1 MVSTVSAESSPSDPP
16 SSAHDAASV
25 HATVLD
31 TNICDGGA
39 HAAPLP
45 DGLKAHGR
53 DWRRMT
59 QALCLG
65 SFVVFIN
72 LYLVQPILPLLA
84 SDLHL
89 SSLQASLSL
98 SVTTLTL
105 AFALLVFGPLS
116 DALGRRRILLWTL
129 AGGVACSGLALLA
142 QGFWSL
148 LAIRALQGFLLGGLP
163 AVAVAYMSDEMEQPA
178 LMVAVGL
185 YISANSL
192 GGITGRVAGGVVAE
206 HWGWQASFA
215 VIGGLSLIV
224 LAVLWQLLPHQR
236 RFVAQP
242 FNLSSM
248 LAGLG
253 RHLRN
258 PRLWPV
264 FLFGGLNFFIFVN
277 LYSYM
282 TFRLSEAP
290 WSLSSQWLGLL
301 FLTYLAGTFGASQ
314 SGKLAQ
320 GIARLKTRSREE
332 SSEVD
337 AAATQRTGQA
347 LTMMLGT
354 SLLIVGTLVTLSH
367 SLVGMLIGLSLNA
380 FGFFLAHA
388 TASAWVG
395 RNAEGA
401 RASASALYLTSYY
414 LGASLGGFWLEPF
427 WQHGGWPAV
436 VVGSVLVLLVT
447 FGLAVQGWR
456 KAAINP

>member
-1 MVSTVSAESSPSDPP
+1 MASSLSASSSHDSA
-16 SSAHDAASV
+16 SSGL
-25 HATVLD
+25 ATQSE
-31 TNICDGGA
+31 
-39 HAAPLP
+39 LP
-45 DGLKAHGR
+45 EPLKAHGR

-72 LYLVQPILPLLA
+72 LYLVQPLLPLLA
-84 SDLHL
+84 TDLGL

-98 SVTTLTL
+98 SVSTLTL
-105 AFALLVFGPLS
+105 ALALLVFGPLS

-129 AGGVACSGLALLA
+129 AGGVACSGLALFA
-142 QGFWSL
+142 EGFWSL
-148 LAIRALQGFLLGGLP
+148 LAVRALQGFLLGGLP

-192 GGITGRVAGGVVAE
+192 GGISGRVAGGVIAE

-215 VIGGLSLIV
+215 AIGGVSLLV
-224 LAVLWQLLPHQR
+224 LGALWQLLPRQR

-242 FNLSSM
+242 LKLSSM

-264 FLFGGLNFFIFVN
+264 FLLGGLNFFIFVN

-314 SGKLAQ
+314 SGRLARRLVP
-320 GIARLKTRSREE
+320 GGAAEHGEAALAIA
-332 SSEVD
+332 
-337 AAATQRTGQA
+337 QRRGQA
-347 LTMMLGT
+347 LAMMLGT
-354 SLLIVGTLVTLSH
+354 GIVILGTLLTLSH

-401 RASASALYLTSYY
+401 RASASALYLTAYY

-427 WQHGGWPAV
+427 WQAAGWPGV
-436 VVGSVLVLLVT
+436 VAASVLVLVVT
-447 FGLAVQGWR
+447 FSLAILCWR
-456 KAAINP
+456 RATTQY

>member
-1 MVSTVSAESSPSDPP
+1 
-16 SSAHDAASV
+16 
-25 HATVLD
+25 
-31 TNICDGGA
+31 
-39 HAAPLP
+39 
-45 DGLKAHGR
+45 
-53 DWRRMT
+53 MT

-72 LYLVQPILPLLA
+72 LYLVQPLLPLLA
-84 SDLHL
+84 TDLGL

-98 SVTTLTL
+98 SVSTLTL
-105 AFALLVFGPLS
+105 AMALLVFGPLS

-129 AGGVACSGLALLA
+129 AGGVACSGLALFA
-142 QGFWSL
+142 EGFWSL
-148 LAIRALQGFLLGGLP
+148 LAVRALQGFLLGGLP

-192 GGITGRVAGGVVAE
+192 GGISGRVAGGVIAE

-215 VIGGLSLIV
+215 AIGGVSLLV
-224 LAVLWQLLPHQR
+224 LGALWQLLPRQR

-242 FNLSSM
+242 LKLSSM

-264 FLFGGLNFFIFVN
+264 FLLGGLNFFIFVN

-301 FLTYLAGTFGASQ
+301 FLTYLAGTFGASR
-314 SGKLAQ
+314 SGRLARRLVP
-320 GIARLKTRSREE
+320 GGAAEDGEAALAIA
-332 SSEVD
+332 
-337 AAATQRTGQA
+337 QRRGQA

-354 SLLIVGTLVTLSH
+354 GIVMLGTLLTLSH
-367 SLVGMLIGLSLNA
+367 SLIGMLIGLSLNA

-401 RASASALYLTSYY
+401 RASASALYLTAYY

-427 WQHGGWPAV
+427 WQAAGWPGV
-436 VVGSVLVLLVT
+436 VAASVLVLAVT
-447 FGLAVQGWR
+447 FSLAILCWR
-456 KAAINP
+456 RATTQY

>member
-1 MVSTVSAESSPSDPP
+1 
-16 SSAHDAASV
+16 
-25 HATVLD
+25 
-31 TNICDGGA
+31 
-39 HAAPLP
+39 
-45 DGLKAHGR
+45 
-53 DWRRMT
+53 MT

-65 SFVVFIN
+65 SFLVFIN

-84 SDLHL
+84 SDLRL
-89 SSLQASLSL
+89 SSLQASLTL
-98 SVTTLTL
+98 SVSTLTL
-105 AFALLVFGPLS
+105 ALALLIFGPLS

-129 AGGVACSGLALLA
+129 TGGVACSGLALLVD
-142 QGFWSL
+142 GFWSL
-148 LAIRALQGFLLGGLP
+148 LAVRALQGFLLGGLP

-192 GGITGRVAGGVVAE
+192 GGITGRVAGGFVAE

-215 VIGGLSLIV
+215 VIGAFSL
-224 LAVLWQLLPHQR
+224 LALGALWQWLPRQR

-242 FNLSSM
+242 LNLISM

-264 FLFGGLNFFIFVN
+264 FLLGGLNFFIFVN

-282 TFRLSEAP
+282 TFRLSAAP
-290 WSLSSQWLGLL
+290 WSLGSQWLGLL

-320 GIARLKTRSREE
+320 RLAHLQQRWRDGTKVRGLGGVKGSQQEDE
-332 SSEVD
+332 HNSEQNL
-337 AAATQRTGQA
+337 AAVHRTGQA

-354 SLLIVGTLVTLSH
+354 SLLIVGTFLTLSQ
-367 SLVGMLIGLSLNA
+367 SLIGMMVGLSINA

-401 RASASALYLTSYY
+401 RASASALYLTAYY

-427 WQHGGWPAV
+427 WQAAGWPGV
-436 VVGSVLVLLVT
+436 VVGAVLVLLIT
-447 FGLAVQGWR
+447 LGLAVYCGR
-456 KAAINP
+456 KAATTQ

>member
-1 MVSTVSAESSPSDPP
+1 MASSLSASSSPDS
-16 SSAHDAASV
+16 AASV
-25 HATVLD
+25 STAQSE
-31 TNICDGGA
+31 
-39 HAAPLP
+39 LP
-45 DGLKAHGR
+45 EPLKARGR

-72 LYLVQPILPLLA
+72 LYLVQPLLPLLA
-84 SDLHL
+84 TDLGL

-98 SVTTLTL
+98 SVSTLTL
-105 AFALLVFGPLS
+105 AMALLVFGPLS

-129 AGGVACSGLALLA
+129 AGGVACSGLALFA
-142 QGFWSL
+142 EGFWSL
-148 LAIRALQGFLLGGLP
+148 LAVRALQGFLLGGLP

-192 GGITGRVAGGVVAE
+192 GGISGRVAGGVIAE

-215 VIGGLSLIV
+215 AIGGVSLLV
-224 LAVLWQLLPHQR
+224 LGALWQLLPRQR

-242 FNLSSM
+242 LKLSSM

-264 FLFGGLNFFIFVN
+264 FLLGGLNFFIFVN

-314 SGKLAQ
+314 SGRLAR
-320 GIARLKTRSREE
+320 RL
-332 SSEVD
+332 VPG
-337 AAATQRTGQA
+337 AAAEGGEAALAIAQRRGQA

-354 SLLIVGTLVTLSH
+354 GIVMLGTLLTLSH
-367 SLVGMLIGLSLNA
+367 SLIGMLIGLSLNA

-401 RASASALYLTSYY
+401 RASASALYLTAYY

-427 WQHGGWPAV
+427 WQAAGWPGV
-436 VVGSVLVLLVT
+436 VAASVLVLAVT
-447 FGLAVQGWR
+447 FSLAILCWR
-456 KAAINP
+456 RATTQY

>member
-1 MVSTVSAESSPSDPP
+1 MASSLSASSSPDSATSVSATQSE
-16 SSAHDAASV
+16 
-25 HATVLD
+25 
-31 TNICDGGA
+31 
-39 HAAPLP
+39 LP
-45 DGLKAHGR
+45 EPLKARGR

-72 LYLVQPILPLLA
+72 LYLVQPLLPLLA
-84 SDLHL
+84 TDLGL

-98 SVTTLTL
+98 SVSTLTL
-105 AFALLVFGPLS
+105 ATALLVFGPLS

-129 AGGVACSGLALLA
+129 AGGVACSGLALFA
-142 QGFWSL
+142 EGFWSL
-148 LAIRALQGFLLGGLP
+148 LAVRALQGFLLGGLP

-178 LMVAVGL
+178 LMMAVGL

-192 GGITGRVAGGVVAE
+192 GGISGRVAGGVIAE

-215 VIGGLSLIV
+215 AIGGVSLLV
-224 LAVLWQLLPHQR
+224 LGALWQLLPRQR

-242 FNLSSM
+242 LKLSSM

-264 FLFGGLNFFIFVN
+264 FLLGGLNFFIFVN

-314 SGKLAQ
+314 SGRLARRLVP
-320 GIARLKTRSREE
+320 GGAAEDGEAALAIA
-332 SSEVD
+332 
-337 AAATQRTGQA
+337 QRRGQA

-354 SLLIVGTLVTLSH
+354 GIVMLGTLLTLSH
-367 SLVGMLIGLSLNA
+367 SLIGMLIGLSLNA

-401 RASASALYLTSYY
+401 RASASALYLTAYY

-427 WQHGGWPAV
+427 WQAAGWPGV
-436 VVGSVLVLLVT
+436 VAASVLVLAVT
-447 FGLAVQGWR
+447 FSLAILCWR
-456 KAAINP
+456 RATTQY

>member
-1 MVSTVSAESSPSDPP
+1 MASSLSASSSHDSA
-16 SSAHDAASV
+16 SSGL
-25 HATVLD
+25 ATQSE
-31 TNICDGGA
+31 
-39 HAAPLP
+39 LP
-45 DGLKAHGR
+45 EPLKAHGR

-72 LYLVQPILPLLA
+72 LYLVQPLLPLLA
-84 SDLHL
+84 TDLGL

-98 SVTTLTL
+98 SVSTLTL
-105 AFALLVFGPLS
+105 AMALLVFGPLS

-129 AGGVACSGLALLA
+129 AGGVACSGLALFA
-142 QGFWSL
+142 EGFWSL
-148 LAIRALQGFLLGGLP
+148 LAVRALQGFLLGGLP

-178 LMVAVGL
+178 LMMAVGL

-192 GGITGRVAGGVVAE
+192 GGISGRVAGGVIAE

-215 VIGGLSLIV
+215 AIGGVSLLV
-224 LAVLWQLLPHQR
+224 LGALWQLLPRQR

-242 FNLSSM
+242 LKLSSM
-248 LAGLG
+248 LAGLS

-264 FLFGGLNFFIFVN
+264 FLLGGLNFFIFVN

-314 SGKLAQ
+314 SGRLARRLVP
-320 GIARLKTRSREE
+320 GGVAEDGEAALAIA
-332 SSEVD
+332 
-337 AAATQRTGQA
+337 QRRGQA

-354 SLLIVGTLVTLSH
+354 GIVMLGTLLTLSH

-401 RASASALYLTSYY
+401 RASASALYLTAYY

-427 WQHGGWPAV
+427 WQAAGWPGV
-436 VVGSVLVLLVT
+436 VAASVLVLVVT
-447 FGLAVQGWR
+447 FSLAILCWR
-456 KAAINP
+456 RATTQY

>member
-1 MVSTVSAESSPSDPP
+1 MASPLAVTSLAE
-16 SSAHDAASV
+16 HD
-25 HATVLD
+25 
-31 TNICDGGA
+31 
-39 HAAPLP
+39 APLP
-45 DGLKAHGR
+45 DAIKAHGR

-65 SFVVFIN
+65 SFLVFIN

-84 SDLHL
+84 SDLKL
-89 SSLQASLSL
+89 SSLQASLTL
-98 SVTTLTL
+98 SVSTLML
-105 AFALLVFGPLS
+105 AVALLVFGPLS

-142 QGFWSL
+142 DGFWSL
-148 LAIRALQGFLLGGLP
+148 LTVRALQGFLLGGLP
-163 AVAVAYMSDEMEQPA
+163 AVAVAYMSDEMERPA
-178 LMVAVGL
+178 LMAAVGL

-192 GGITGRVAGGVVAE
+192 GGITGRVAGGFVAE

-215 VIGGLSLIV
+215 VVGVFSL
-224 LAVLWQLLPHQR
+224 LALGALWQWLPRQR

-242 FNLSSM
+242 LNLASM

-282 TFRLSEAP
+282 TFRLSAVP
-290 WSLSSQWLGLL
+290 WSLGSQWLGLL

-320 GIARLKTRSREE
+320 RLARLQQAWRNGVKDREKGGVKGNQQE
-332 SSEVD
+332 GEQSSEQNSEQSL
-337 AAATQRTGQA
+337 AAMHRTGQA

-354 SLLIVGTLVTLSH
+354 SLLIVGTLLTLSH
-367 SLVGMLIGLSLNA
+367 SLIGMMIGLSINA

-401 RASASALYLTSYY
+401 RASASALYLTAYY

-427 WQHGGWPAV
+427 WQAAGWPGV
-436 VVGSVLVLLVT
+436 VVGGVLVLLIT
-447 FGLAVQGWR
+447 LGLAVYCWR
-456 KAAINP
+456 SVATTQSSG

>member
-1 MVSTVSAESSPSDPP
+1 MASSLSASSTAPSDSGHHDTAGQPVLP
-16 SSAHDAASV
+16 S
-25 HATVLD
+25 
-31 TNICDGGA
+31 
-39 HAAPLP
+39 P
-45 DGLKAHGR
+45 LKAHGR

-72 LYLVQPILPLLA
+72 LYVVQPMLPLLA
-84 SDLHL
+84 TDLGL

-105 AFALLVFGPLS
+105 ALALLVFGPLS
-116 DALGRRRILLWTL
+116 DALGRRRLLLWTL

-142 QGFWSL
+142 EGFWSL
-148 LAIRALQGFLLGGLP
+148 LAVRALQGFLLGGLP

-178 LMVAVGL
+178 LMAAVGL

-192 GGITGRVAGGVVAE
+192 GGISGRVAGGVVAE
-206 HWGWQASFA
+206 HWGWQMSFA
-215 VIGGLSLIV
+215 VIGGISLLL
-224 LAVLWQLLPHQR
+224 LAALWQLLPRQR

-242 FNLSSM
+242 FHPASM

-264 FLFGGLNFFIFVN
+264 FLLGGLNFFIFVN

-282 TFRLSEAP
+282 TFRLSAAP
-290 WSLSSQWLGLL
+290 WSLGSQWLGLL

-314 SGKLAQ
+314 SGRLAQRLAAGRGQSLAQ
-320 GIARLKTRSREE
+320 GAQRQEE
-332 SSEVD
+332 QD
-337 AAATQRTGQA
+337 GAQRCGQA

-354 SLLIVGTLVTLSH
+354 ALLILGTLVTLSH
-367 SLVGMLIGLSLNA
+367 SLIGMLAGLSLNA

-401 RASASALYLTSYY
+401 RASASALYLTAYY

-427 WQHGGWPAV
+427 WQQAGWPGV
-436 VVGSVLVLLVT
+436 VVGGVSVLLVT
-447 FGLAVQGWR
+447 LGLAMLCWR
-456 KAAINP
+456 RATPQH

>member
-1 MVSTVSAESSPSDPP
+1 
-16 SSAHDAASV
+16 
-25 HATVLD
+25 
-31 TNICDGGA
+31 
-39 HAAPLP
+39 
-45 DGLKAHGR
+45 
-53 DWRRMT
+53 MT

-72 LYLVQPILPLLA
+72 LYVVQPMLPLLA
-84 SDLHL
+84 TDLGL

-105 AFALLVFGPLS
+105 ALALLVFGPLS
-116 DALGRRRILLWTL
+116 DALGRRRLLLWTL

-142 QGFWSL
+142 EGFWSL
-148 LAIRALQGFLLGGLP
+148 LAVRALQGFLLGGLP

-178 LMVAVGL
+178 LMAAVGL

-192 GGITGRVAGGVVAE
+192 GGISGRVAGGVVAE
-206 HWGWQASFA
+206 HWGWQMSFA
-215 VIGGLSLIV
+215 VIGGISLLL
-224 LAVLWQLLPHQR
+224 LAALWQLLPRQR

-242 FNLSSM
+242 FHPASM

-264 FLFGGLNFFIFVN
+264 FLLGGLNFFIFVN

-282 TFRLSEAP
+282 TFRLSAAP
-290 WSLSSQWLGLL
+290 WSLGSQWLGLL

-314 SGKLAQ
+314 SGRLAQRLAARRGQSLAQ
-320 GIARLKTRSREE
+320 GAQRQEE
-332 SSEVD
+332 QD
-337 AAATQRTGQA
+337 GAQRRGQA

-354 SLLIVGTLVTLSH
+354 ALLILGTLVTLSH
-367 SLVGMLIGLSLNA
+367 SFIGMLAGLSLNA

-401 RASASALYLTSYY
+401 RASASALYLTAYY

-427 WQHGGWPAV
+427 WQQAGWPGV
-436 VVGSVLVLLVT
+436 VVGGVSVLLVT
-447 FGLAVQGWR
+447 LGLAMLCWR
-456 KAAINP
+456 RAMPQH

>member
-1 MVSTVSAESSPSDPP
+1 MASSLSASSSPDSATSVSATQSE
-16 SSAHDAASV
+16 
-25 HATVLD
+25 
-31 TNICDGGA
+31 
-39 HAAPLP
+39 LP
-45 DGLKAHGR
+45 EPLKARGR

-72 LYLVQPILPLLA
+72 LYLVQPLLPLLA
-84 SDLHL
+84 TDLGL

-98 SVTTLTL
+98 SVSTLTL
-105 AFALLVFGPLS
+105 ALALLVFGPLS

-129 AGGVACSGLALLA
+129 AGGVACSGLALFA
-142 QGFWSL
+142 EGFWSL
-148 LAIRALQGFLLGGLP
+148 LAVRALQGFLLGGLP

-178 LMVAVGL
+178 LMMAVGL

-192 GGITGRVAGGVVAE
+192 GGISGRVAGGVIAE

-215 VIGGLSLIV
+215 AIGGVSLLV
-224 LAVLWQLLPHQR
+224 LGALWQLLPRQR

-242 FNLSSM
+242 LKLSSM

-264 FLFGGLNFFIFVN
+264 FLLGGLNFFIFVN

-314 SGKLAQ
+314 SGRLARRLVP
-320 GIARLKTRSREE
+320 GGAAEDGEAALAIA
-332 SSEVD
+332 
-337 AAATQRTGQA
+337 QRRGQA

-354 SLLIVGTLVTLSH
+354 GIVMLGTLLTLSH
-367 SLVGMLIGLSLNA
+367 SLIGMLIGLSLNA

-401 RASASALYLTSYY
+401 RASASALYLTAYY

-427 WQHGGWPAV
+427 WQAAGWPGV
-436 VVGSVLVLLVT
+436 VAASVLVLAVT
-447 FGLAVQGWR
+447 FSLAILCWR
-456 KAAINP
+456 RATTQY

>member
-1 MVSTVSAESSPSDPP
+1 MASSLSASSSPDS
-16 SSAHDAASV
+16 AASNSV
-25 HATVLD
+25 TQSE
-31 TNICDGGA
+31 
-39 HAAPLP
+39 LP
-45 DGLKAHGR
+45 EPLKARGR

-72 LYLVQPILPLLA
+72 LYLVQPLLPLLA
-84 SDLHL
+84 TDLGL

-98 SVTTLTL
+98 SVSTLML
-105 AFALLVFGPLS
+105 ALALLVFGPLS

-129 AGGVACSGLALLA
+129 AGGVACSGLALFA
-142 QGFWSL
+142 EGFWSL
-148 LAIRALQGFLLGGLP
+148 LAVRALQGFLLGGLP

-178 LMVAVGL
+178 LMMAVGL

-192 GGITGRVAGGVVAE
+192 GGISGRVAGGVIAE

-215 VIGGLSLIV
+215 AIGGVSLLV
-224 LAVLWQLLPHQR
+224 LGALWQLLPRQR

-242 FNLSSM
+242 LKLSSM

-264 FLFGGLNFFIFVN
+264 FLLGGLNFFIFVN

-314 SGKLAQ
+314 SGRLARRLVP
-320 GIARLKTRSREE
+320 GGATEDGEAALAIA
-332 SSEVD
+332 
-337 AAATQRTGQA
+337 QRRGQA

-354 SLLIVGTLVTLSH
+354 GIVMLGTLLTLSH
-367 SLVGMLIGLSLNA
+367 SLIGMLIGLSLNA

-401 RASASALYLTSYY
+401 RASASALYLTAYY

-427 WQHGGWPAV
+427 WQAAGWPGV
-436 VVGSVLVLLVT
+436 VAASVLVLAVT
-447 FGLAVQGWR
+447 FSLAILCWR
-456 KAAINP
+456 RATTQY

>member
-1 MVSTVSAESSPSDPP
+1 MASSLSASSSPD
-16 SSAHDAASV
+16 SATSFS
-25 HATVLD
+25 ATQSE
-31 TNICDGGA
+31 
-39 HAAPLP
+39 LP
-45 DGLKAHGR
+45 EPLKARGR

-72 LYLVQPILPLLA
+72 LYLVQPLLPLLA
-84 SDLHL
+84 TDLGL

-98 SVTTLTL
+98 SVSTLTL
-105 AFALLVFGPLS
+105 AMALLVFGPLS

-129 AGGVACSGLALLA
+129 AGGVACSGLALFA
-142 QGFWSL
+142 EGFWSL
-148 LAIRALQGFLLGGLP
+148 LAVRALQGFLLGGLP

-178 LMVAVGL
+178 LMMAVGL

-192 GGITGRVAGGVVAE
+192 GGISGRVAGGVIAE

-215 VIGGLSLIV
+215 AIGGVSLLV
-224 LAVLWQLLPHQR
+224 LGALWQQLPRQR

-242 FNLSSM
+242 LKLSSM

-264 FLFGGLNFFIFVN
+264 FLLGGLNFFIFVN

-314 SGKLAQ
+314 SGRLARRLVP
-320 GIARLKTRSREE
+320 GGAAENGEAALAIA
-332 SSEVD
+332 
-337 AAATQRTGQA
+337 QRRGQA

-354 SLLIVGTLVTLSH
+354 GIVMLGTLLTLSH
-367 SLVGMLIGLSLNA
+367 SLIGMLIGLSLNA

-401 RASASALYLTSYY
+401 RASASALYLTAYY

-427 WQHGGWPAV
+427 WQAAGWPGV
-436 VVGSVLVLLVT
+436 VAASILVLAVT
-447 FGLAVQGWR
+447 FSLAILCWR
-456 KAAINP
+456 RATTQY

>member
-1 MVSTVSAESSPSDPP
+1 MASSLSASSSPDS
-16 SSAHDAASV
+16 AASV
-25 HATVLD
+25 SATQSE
-31 TNICDGGA
+31 
-39 HAAPLP
+39 LP
-45 DGLKAHGR
+45 EPLKARGR

-72 LYLVQPILPLLA
+72 LYLVQPLLPLLA
-84 SDLHL
+84 TDLGL

-98 SVTTLTL
+98 SVSTLTL
-105 AFALLVFGPLS
+105 ALALLVFGPLS

-129 AGGVACSGLALLA
+129 AGGVACSGLALFA
-142 QGFWSL
+142 EGFWSL
-148 LAIRALQGFLLGGLP
+148 LAVRALQGFLLGGLP

-178 LMVAVGL
+178 LMMAVGL

-192 GGITGRVAGGVVAE
+192 GGISGRVAGGVIAE

-215 VIGGLSLIV
+215 AIGGVSLLV
-224 LAVLWQLLPHQR
+224 LGALWQLLPRQR

-242 FNLSSM
+242 LKLSSM

-264 FLFGGLNFFIFVN
+264 FLLGGLNFFIFVN

-314 SGKLAQ
+314 SGRLARRLVP
-320 GIARLKTRSREE
+320 GGAAEDGEAALAIA
-332 SSEVD
+332 
-337 AAATQRTGQA
+337 QRRGQA

-354 SLLIVGTLVTLSH
+354 GIVMLGTLLTLSH
-367 SLVGMLIGLSLNA
+367 SLIGMLIGLSLNA

-401 RASASALYLTSYY
+401 RASASALYLTAYY

-427 WQHGGWPAV
+427 WQAAGWPGV
-436 VVGSVLVLLVT
+436 VMASVLVLAVT
-447 FGLAVQGWR
+447 FSLAILCWR
-456 KAAINP
+456 RATTQY

>member
-1 MVSTVSAESSPSDPP
+1 
-16 SSAHDAASV
+16 
-25 HATVLD
+25 
-31 TNICDGGA
+31 
-39 HAAPLP
+39 
-45 DGLKAHGR
+45 
-53 DWRRMT
+53 MT

-72 LYLVQPILPLLA
+72 LYLVQPLLPLLA
-84 SDLHL
+84 TDLGL

-98 SVTTLTL
+98 SVSTLTL
-105 AFALLVFGPLS
+105 AMALLVFGPLS

-129 AGGVACSGLALLA
+129 AGGVACSGLALFA
-142 QGFWSL
+142 EGFWSL
-148 LAIRALQGFLLGGLP
+148 LAVRALQGFLLGGLP

-192 GGITGRVAGGVVAE
+192 GGISGRVAGGVIAE

-215 VIGGLSLIV
+215 AIGGVSLLV
-224 LAVLWQLLPHQR
+224 LGALWQLLPRQR

-242 FNLSSM
+242 LKLSSM
-248 LAGLG
+248 LAALG

-264 FLFGGLNFFIFVN
+264 FLLGGLNFFIFVN

-314 SGKLAQ
+314 SG
-320 GIARLKTRSREE
+320 GIARWLARRLVPQSM
-332 SSEVD
+332 SH
-337 AAATQRTGQA
+337 AAAGASNDEVELATAQRRGQA

-354 SLLIVGTLVTLSH
+354 GLLVIGTLLTLTH
-367 SLVGMLIGLSLNA
+367 SLIGMLVGLSINA

-401 RASASALYLTSYY
+401 RASASALYLTAYY

-427 WQHGGWPAV
+427 WQAAGWPGV
-436 VVGSVLVLLVT
+436 VVASVLVLAVT
-447 FGLAVQGWR
+447 FSLAILCWR
-456 KAAINP
+456 RATTQY

>member
-1 MVSTVSAESSPSDPP
+1 MASSLSASSSPDS
-16 SSAHDAASV
+16 AASV
-25 HATVLD
+25 ST
-31 TNICDGGA
+31 T
-39 HAAPLP
+39 PSELP
-45 DGLKAHGR
+45 EPLKARGR

-72 LYLVQPILPLLA
+72 LYLVQPLLPLLA
-84 SDLHL
+84 TDLGL

-98 SVTTLTL
+98 SVSTLTL
-105 AFALLVFGPLS
+105 AMALLVFGPLS

-129 AGGVACSGLALLA
+129 AGGVACSGLALFA
-142 QGFWSL
+142 EGFWSL
-148 LAIRALQGFLLGGLP
+148 LAVRALQGFLLGGLP

-178 LMVAVGL
+178 LMMAVGL

-192 GGITGRVAGGVVAE
+192 GGISGRVAGGVIAE

-215 VIGGLSLIV
+215 AIGGVSLLV
-224 LAVLWQLLPHQR
+224 LGALWQLLPRQR

-242 FNLSSM
+242 LKLSSM

-264 FLFGGLNFFIFVN
+264 FLLGGLNFFIFVN

-314 SGKLAQ
+314 SGRLAR
-320 GIARLKTRSREE
+320 RL
-332 SSEVD
+332 VPG
-337 AAATQRTGQA
+337 AAAEDGEAALAIAQRRGQA

-354 SLLIVGTLVTLSH
+354 GIVMLGTLLTLSH
-367 SLVGMLIGLSLNA
+367 SLIGMLIGLSLNA

-401 RASASALYLTSYY
+401 RASASALYLTAYY

-427 WQHGGWPAV
+427 WQAAGWPGV
-436 VVGSVLVLLVT
+436 VAASVLVLAVT
-447 FGLAVQGWR
+447 FSLAILCWR
-456 KAAINP
+456 RATTQY

>member
-1 MVSTVSAESSPSDPP
+1 MALPLAVTSLTG
-16 SSAHDAASV
+16 HD
-25 HATVLD
+25 
-31 TNICDGGA
+31 
-39 HAAPLP
+39 APLP
-45 DGLKAHGR
+45 DALQAHGSE
-53 DWRRMT
+53 WRRMT

-65 SFVVFIN
+65 SFLVFIN

-84 SDLHL
+84 SDLRL
-89 SSLQASLSL
+89 SSLQASLTL
-98 SVTTLTL
+98 SVSTLTL
-105 AFALLVFGPLS
+105 ALALLIFGPLS

-129 AGGVACSGLALLA
+129 TGGVACSGLALLVD
-142 QGFWSL
+142 GFWSL
-148 LAIRALQGFLLGGLP
+148 LAVRALQGFLLGGLP

-192 GGITGRVAGGVVAE
+192 GGITGRVAGGFVAE

-215 VIGGLSLIV
+215 VIGAFSL
-224 LAVLWQLLPHQR
+224 LALGALWQWLPRQR

-242 FNLSSM
+242 LNLISM

-264 FLFGGLNFFIFVN
+264 FLLGGLNFFIFVN

-282 TFRLSEAP
+282 TFRLSAAP
-290 WSLSSQWLGLL
+290 WSLGSQWLGLL

-320 GIARLKTRSREE
+320 RLAHLQQRWRDGTKVRGLGGVKGSQQEDE
-332 SSEVD
+332 HNSEQNL
-337 AAATQRTGQA
+337 AAVHRTGQA

-354 SLLIVGTLVTLSH
+354 SLLIVGTFLTLSQ
-367 SLVGMLIGLSLNA
+367 SLIGMMVGLSINA

-401 RASASALYLTSYY
+401 RASASALYLTAYY

-427 WQHGGWPAV
+427 WQAAGWPGV
-436 VVGSVLVLLVT
+436 VVGAVLVLLIT
-447 FGLAVQGWR
+447 LGLAVYCGR
-456 KAAINP
+456 KAATTQ